1 MSAAAEAKWL
11 AEDKDRDMD
20 LSRTHE
26 FVYADESDD
35 EASSDGAAGGEEGA
49 R

>member
-11 AEDKDRDMD
+11 AEEKDRDMD
-20 LSRTHE
+20 LSRAHE
-26 FVYADESDD
+26 FVYVDESDD
-35 EASSDGAAGGEEGA
+35 EASSDGGAGGEEGA